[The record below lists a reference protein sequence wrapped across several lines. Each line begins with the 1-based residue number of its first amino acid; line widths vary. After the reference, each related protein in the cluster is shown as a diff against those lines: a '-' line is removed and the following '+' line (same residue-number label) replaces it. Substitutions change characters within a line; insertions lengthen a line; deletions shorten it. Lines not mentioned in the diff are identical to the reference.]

1 MAAVVAV
8 GVVDGVVA
16 VVVVVEPSTYWG
28 FGVDNRAEKL
38 EAYTRQRETTG
49 LVRLL
54 LMLHYDQHSYPY
66 VVCL

>member
-1 MAAVVAV
+1 MSAVVAV
-8 GVVDGVVA
+8 GVVDGDVA
-16 VVVVVEPSTYWG
+16 VDVDPSSR
-28 FGVDNRAEKL
+28 VDNRAEKL

-49 LVRLL
+49 LVGLL